1 MRRRLL
7 LANSHAESGGGEGD
21 FPHNLVLTHGQQD
34 DVSLAFYN
42 WGVDKYWED
51 FNNGG
56 GLVDISS
63 YNITITT
70 REGATFVPN
79 YLSIYRESLI
89 LYSDVENYLV
99 ASINSEG
106 LCNFYIED

>member
-7 LANSHAESGGGEGD
+7 LANSHAASGGGEGD

-34 DVSLAFYN
+34 DVSLAFFN
-42 WGVDKYWED
+42 WGVDKYWTTFPD
-51 FNNGG
+51 GHVM
-56 GLVDISS
+56 VDISS

-70 REGATFVPN
+70 REGTTLVPN
-79 YLSIYRESLI
+79 YLSMYSEKLI
-89 LYSDVENYLV
+89 FYSDVENFLA